1 MTHAASGKNKRRIA
15 RLEGGLTAPFFCLC
29 SLEMKLRTGLNGG
42 TFWCEGEFHDL
53 QASSRFSMLQKRASP
68 DAFDR
73 QAYLIALLVFLA
85 GSTNA
90 AVVPFIGFYIIQVL
104 GHAPATLG
112 LYSVTAM
119 VASIVASRIYGE
131 RVDAGV
137 RVRPLLLLS
146 VLGAFVAAAAATFG
160 NLALLVAITATGMG
174 LSNAAS
180 TLVFSYG
187 RYHGRVKSLD
197 TASYNAFLRMMVSLA
212 WMLLPAAAYL
222 IVDLAG
228 AKAVFINAMLM
239 ATIWGGLAL
248 AIVPRGQ
255 TCPMERREEGQTDT
269 GRNLPL
275 LLAATA
281 SFCMSFAHSLC
292 ASALPV
298 FLVREVGLPDYAP
311 GLSLSVKCAMEV
323 LLILLAPRIMR
334 RVSARILLCIA
345 AVMAII
351 AFNIIASVETLP
363 AMIVGAAMEGAY
375 YGLFAGTSL
384 TFIQGFARGRT
395 ARATALYMNSI
406 FLAALFAVP
415 LMGFVAQYA
424 SFGVSIRLAS
434 VGAGAGLLLLFLTR
448 RQVGE

>member
-112 LYSVTAM
+112 FYSVTAM

>member
-119 VASIVASRIYGE
+119 IASIVTSRIYGE